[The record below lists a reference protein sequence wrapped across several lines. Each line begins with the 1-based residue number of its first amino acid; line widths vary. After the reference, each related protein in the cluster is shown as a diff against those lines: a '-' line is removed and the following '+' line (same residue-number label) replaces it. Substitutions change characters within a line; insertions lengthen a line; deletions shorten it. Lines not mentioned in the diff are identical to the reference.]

1 MTFKRSFVDFLPVLI
16 REEGGTDLKL
26 FKDDEKN
33 MPSKSEV
40 LPSLFLPK
48 ITLMFWC
55 GVKVIKSSALRFEAV
70 NWLMNKLDSHRH
82 NNIFV

>member
-1 MTFKRSFVDFLPVLI
+1 
-16 REEGGTDLKL
+16 
-26 FKDDEKN
+26 